1 MGDKRNWSAG
11 GYTSLEKDGKGVS
24 AGNVY
29 EKYQGKVAEGHG
41 SWEVT
46 TKEKIAMII
55 VMVLSV
61 IVIATAFVIFFLPVP
76 LLAKIVSF
84 IIAGILF
91 FVLIGGFLLIAVLR
105 HNKKEPGEMHYY
117 DVDYRYNA
125 FNGERDDKTREIS
138 KEEFVRKVQKV
149 IEDHRRV

>member
-1 MGDKRNWSAG
+1 MGDKRKWSAG
-11 GYTSLEKDGKGVS
+11 GYTSLEKDCKGVC

-29 EKYQGKVAEGHG
+29 AKYQGKVAEGHG

-91 FVLIGGFLLIAVLR
+91 FVLIGGFLLIVVLR

-117 DVDYRYNA
+117 DVDYEINNI
-125 FNGERDDKTREIS
+125 NGKGYDNTKEIT
-138 KEEFVRKVQKV
+138 KEEFLSSGDKK
-149 IEDHRRV
+149 DK

>member
-46 TKEKIAMII
+46 TGEKIAMIVI
-55 VMVLSV
+55 MVVSV

-91 FVLIGGFLLIAVLR
+91 FVLIGGFLLIVVLR

-117 DVDYRYNA
+117 DVDYKINNI
-125 FNGERDDKTREIS
+125 NGKGYDNTKEIT
-138 KEEFVRKVQKV
+138 KEEFLSSGDKK
-149 IEDHRRV
+149 DK